1 MLLWR
6 VSISSCEADQWC
18 VLRARSWLGC
28 CEGRTSPF
36 PAPAAPSC
44 NAYVRCQSV
53 FEFVPNG
60 GGGTEKSIEAMMGDP
75 KLWNAPV
82 CVF

>member
-6 VSISSCEADQWC
+6 VWIYSCEAEAWC
-18 VLRARSWLGC
+18 VLWARSWSGC
-28 CEGRTSPF
+28 SEGRTSPF
-36 PAPAAPSC
+36 PSPAAPSC
-44 NAYVRCQSV
+44 NEYVGCQSV

-82 CVF
+82 CVL